1 MTGKPISY
9 VLPRKE
15 TLPALEQLKAA
26 GLAEF
31 YPHQGSGMRKRTIV
45 KNGWQAQSNP
55 HAQVLLEEVLKKVG
69 LTDLRTLHSWL
80 LRNAEQINRKL
91 NYNENQGKRPL
102 ALA

>member
-1 MTGKPISY
+1 
-9 VLPRKE
+9 
-15 TLPALEQLKAA
+15 
-26 GLAEF
+26 
-31 YPHQGSGMRKRTIV
+31 MRKRTIV